1 MREDVRKLNTE
12 HMQMVKQK
20 ESTQQLVGMLER
32 EKKRLENEL
41 KRYTKQEMKSAII
54 EAELH

>member
-1 MREDVRKLNTE
+1 
-12 HMQMVKQK
+12 MVKQK